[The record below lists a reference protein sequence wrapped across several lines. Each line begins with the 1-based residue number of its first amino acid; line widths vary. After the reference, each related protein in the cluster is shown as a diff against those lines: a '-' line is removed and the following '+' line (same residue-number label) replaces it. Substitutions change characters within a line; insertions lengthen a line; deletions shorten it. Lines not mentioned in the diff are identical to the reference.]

1 MLNPSSP
8 SHSNWDQSWDLHRIV
23 VKFLGEVV
31 GMIGTEYTIIREF
44 SKIFW
49 TAFFCLYAFYSK
61 MSMCPQMPPI
71 FQNPSYATVGEI
83 LADLCCDAAVFCVW
97 LYASICVS
105 FICLLNSL
113 VKNHTMPS
121 VSNRWNQS
129 CCVIECS
136 NTSKKAR
143 EVHGYGAVNFR
154 KGS

>member
-8 SHSNWDQSWDLHRIV
+8 SHSNWDQSWDLHRTV

-31 GMIGTEYTIIREF
+31 GMIGTEYT
-44 SKIFW
+44 W
-49 TAFFCLYAFYSK
+49 
-61 MSMCPQMPPI
+61 I
-71 FQNPSYATVGEI
+71 FQDILNGLFLLVCFLLENVHVPPYSRTLYATVGEI